1 MAVLAYPKAAA
12 RTPSRKAALKPA
24 AKPAERRPPSGDLIN
39 TILQYADLQQPMGGG
54 RVMLSLSARRIADP
68 VISGP
73 LGREAGRL
81 HEVAVIWD
89 EREDEI
95 FRIIDEARGAEPP
108 AVLSADIDEAAAED
122 GAFELTPAA
131 LAYLARYAD
140 RR

>member
-1 MAVLAYPKAAA
+1 MTVLAYPKAHNAA
-12 RTPSRKAALKPA
+12 PSRKKAAA
-24 AKPAERRPPSGDLIN
+24 AAERRPPSGDLIN
-39 TILQYADLQQPMGGG
+39 TILQYADLQQSMGGG

-81 HEVAVIWD
+81 HEVSIIWD

-95 FRIIDEARGAEPP
+95 FRIVDDARGPEAPP
-108 AVLSADIDEAAAED
+108 VQADAGFDEAAAED
-122 GAFELTPAA
+122 GAFELTAAA

>member
-1 MAVLAYPKAAA
+1 MAVLAYPKSRAAA
-12 RTPSRKAALKPA
+12 QARKKAPTP
-24 AKPAERRPPSGDLIN
+24 ERRPPSGDLIN
-39 TILQYADLQQPMGGG
+39 TILQYADLQQAMGGG

-68 VISGP
+68 VISAP

-81 HEVAVIWD
+81 HEVSIIWD

-95 FRIIDEARGAEPP
+95 VRIIDEPRGAEPP
-108 AVLSADIDEAAAED
+108 RALEGETFDESAAEA

-131 LAYLARYAD
+131 LDYLQRYAD

>member
-1 MAVLAYPKAAA
+1 MAVLAYPKSRAAA
-12 RTPSRKAALKPA
+12 QTRKQA
-24 AKPAERRPPSGDLIN
+24 AERRPPSGELIN
-39 TILQYADLQQPMGGG
+39 TILQYADLQQSMGGG

-81 HEVAVIWD
+81 HEVSVIWD

-95 FRIIDEARGAEPP
+95 FRIVDEPRGGEIPQVSAEGAP
-108 AVLSADIDEAAAED
+108 DETAAED